1 MGIDGRG
8 EGVGLVRR
16 GSLLASLLLAGCA
29 STPRPAA
36 VTAVPPTPRVADCS
50 RFASA
55 LDGALSEPSAL
66 PAMGVA
72 LRPAAGERT
81 IGGDAATDER
91 VSEVRALGCV
101 GDSALGLVRTDC
113 GNATLVSYTGRSGT
127 WAPRAHLS
135 LVDAGRPGSCVRSAV
150 EVTAV
155 ALTIAAPRE
164 FAVETEVASDD
175 GDEGSGR
182 SLRVARLGD
191 DGALDWYA
199 GEVRLG
205 SFDEATGA
213 ETRGRWD
220 VIDELPVPRDLY
232 VEQRPLH
239 GGLGGE
245 AIGSEIRRETW
256 RVRERA
262 LERIDVTR
270 ERVRPPPAAPR
281 ALP

>member
-1 MGIDGRG
+1 MGVDGG
-8 EGVGLVRR
+8 VEGVGLVRR
-16 GSLLASLLLAGCA
+16 GALLASMLLSACA
-29 STPRPAA
+29 TTPRPAT
-36 VTAVPPTPRVADCS
+36 VTAVTPAPRVADCS

-55 LDGALSEPSAL
+55 LEGARSEPSSL
-66 PAMGVA
+66 VAMGVA
-72 LRPAAGERT
+72 LRSAAGERT
-81 IGGDAATDER
+81 IGGDAAADER
-91 VSEVRALGCV
+91 VSEVRALGCE

-113 GNATLVSYTGRSGT
+113 GNATLVSFSGRSGAWT
-127 WAPRAHLS
+127 PRAHLS
-135 LVDAGRPGSCVRSAV
+135 LVDAGRPGSCVRSVA

-155 ALTIAAPRE
+155 ALTTAAPRE

-175 GDEGSGR
+175 GDDSGR
-182 SLRVARLGD
+182 LLRVARLGEG
-191 DGALDWYA
+191 GALDWYA

-239 GGLGGE
+239 GGLGGQ
-245 AIGSEIRRETW
+245 AIDNEIRRETW

-270 ERVRPPPAAPR
+270 ERVLPTPAAPR
-281 ALP
+281 PLP

>member
-1 MGIDGRG
+1 
-8 EGVGLVRR
+8 
-16 GSLLASLLLAGCA
+16 
-29 STPRPAA
+29 
-36 VTAVPPTPRVADCS
+36 
-50 RFASA
+50 
-55 LDGALSEPSAL
+55 
-66 PAMGVA
+66 MGVA
-72 LRPAAGERT
+72 LRSAAGERT
-81 IGGDAATDER
+81 IGGDAAADE
-91 VSEVRALGCV
+91 SLGEVRALGCV

-113 GNATLVSYTGRSGT
+113 GNATLVSFSGRSGT
-127 WAPRAHLS
+127 WTPQAHLS
-135 LVDAGRPGSCVRSAV
+135 LVDAGRPGSCVRSTV

-155 ALTIAAPRE
+155 ALTTSAPRE

-182 SLRVARLGD
+182 LLRVARLD
-191 DGALDWYA
+191 DGGALGWYA

-205 SFDEATGA
+205 SFDDATGA

-239 GGLGGE
+239 GGLSGE
-245 AIGSEIRRETW
+245 PIGTEIRRETW

-270 ERVRPPPAAPR
+270 ERLVPTPAVPR
-281 ALP
+281 SLP